1 MTTDF
6 SYDSVP
12 GSFRGNHLTGKIS
25 SETSDV
31 FSIGIAHIAVIGAG
45 LMGHGIA
52 QEFAT
57 AGYDVHLHDV
67 TAEKLETAHAQIE
80 KNLGMLAENT
90 VLAKKD
96 IVPILQ
102 RIHASTEL
110 EAVAET
116 ADFVVEAVTE
126 NLALKQQ
133 IFEKLDA
140 ICQPHTILASNT
152 TALMP
157 SQIGANTKRK
167 DQILN
172 THYFNPPYLI
182 PLVEVIRGPDT
193 SDETVSSTFALL
205 AAIGKTPA
213 IIEKEALGFVG
224 PRLQAAL
231 IREAFSIVEQ
241 GIASA
246 ETVDLVV
253 RNSFGRRLSVA
264 GPFEVF
270 ELAGWDLVLAAFEE
284 LYRDLNSSPNIN
296 PLLREMVNTGKLGV
310 KSNEGFYDWT
320 DDRLQA
326 LRDRMNQALILQ
338 AKNV

>member
-1 MTTDF
+1 MTVDEI
-6 SYDSVP
+6 
-12 GSFRGNHLTGKIS
+12 RQ
-25 SETSDV
+25 
-31 FSIGIAHIAVIGAG
+31 IGVVGAG

-52 QEFAT
+52 QEFAS
-57 AGYDVHLHDV
+57 AGYNVRMHDV
-67 TAEKLETAHAQIE
+67 TDARLDTARAQIE
-80 KNLGMLAENT
+80 RNLSTLAGNAVIQEESIAPT
-90 VLAKKD
+90 LK
-96 IVPILQ
+96 
-102 RIHASTEL
+102 RIQTNTEL
-110 EAVAET
+110 SAVTEN

-126 NLALKQQ
+126 DLALKQQ
-133 IFEKLDA
+133 IFAELDG
-140 ICQPHTILASNT
+140 ICPPHTILASNT

-157 SQIGANTKRK
+157 SQIGVKTERK
-167 DQILN
+167 DKILN

-182 PLVEVIRGPDT
+182 PLVELIRSPDT
-193 SDETVSSTFALL
+193 SDETVAVTFDLL
-205 AAIGKTPA
+205 TAIGKTPA

-284 LYRDLNSSPNIN
+284 LYKDLNSSSDIN
-296 PLLREMVNTGKLGV
+296 PLLRQMVESGQLGV
-310 KSNEGFYDWT
+310 KSKEGFYSWT
-320 DDRLQA
+320 DEKIEE
-326 LRDRMNQALILQ
+326 LRDRMNHALIEQ
-338 AKNV
+338 AQRK

>member
-1 MTTDF
+1 MRDA
-6 SYDSVP
+6 
-12 GSFRGNHLTGKIS
+12 
-25 SETSDV
+25 
-31 FSIGIAHIAVIGAG
+31 IAQIAVIGAG

-57 AGYDVHLHDV
+57 AGYAVALHDV
-67 TAEKLETAHAQIE
+67 ARETLDRADTQIAQ
-80 KNLGMLAENT
+80 NLNVLAENAI
-90 VLAKKD
+90 LEKAD
-96 IVPILQ
+96 IAPTLQ
-102 RIHASTEL
+102 RIRTDTAL
-110 EAVAET
+110 EAVAST

-133 IFEKLDA
+133 LFGELDA
-140 ICQPHTILASNT
+140 ICPPHTILASNT

-157 SQIGANTKRK
+157 SQIGVNAERK
-167 DQILN
+167 AQILN

-182 PLVEVIRGPDT
+182 PLVEVIRGPET
-193 SDETVSSTFALL
+193 SDATVQATCELL
-205 AAIGKTPA
+205 TAIGKTPA
-213 IIEKEALGFVG
+213 VIEKEAPGFVG

-231 IREAFSIVEQ
+231 IREAFAIVEQ

-284 LYRDLNSSPNIN
+284 LYKDLNSSSEIN
-296 PLLREMVNTGKLGV
+296 PLLREMVETGKLGV
-310 KSNEGFYDWT
+310 KSKEGFYTWT
-320 DDRLQA
+320 NQEVQA
-326 LRDRMNQALILQ
+326 LRERMNRALMQ
-338 AKNV
+338 HAK

>member
-1 MTTDF
+1 MTVDEI
-6 SYDSVP
+6 
-12 GSFRGNHLTGKIS
+12 RQ
-25 SETSDV
+25 
-31 FSIGIAHIAVIGAG
+31 IAVIGAG

-52 QEFAT
+52 QEFVC
-57 AGYDVHLHDV
+57 AGYHVFMHDV
-67 TAEKLETAHAQIE
+67 TDEHLEIARVQIE
-80 KNLGMLAENT
+80 RNLTTLAENSVISEENIAPT
-90 VLAKKD
+90 
-96 IVPILQ
+96 LQ
-102 RIHASTEL
+102 RIQTATALST
-110 EAVAET
+110 VAEN

-126 NLALKQQ
+126 NLALKQH
-133 IFEKLDA
+133 IFEELDA
-140 ICQPHTILASNT
+140 ICPPHTILASNT

-157 SQIGANTKRK
+157 SQIGPNVKRK

-182 PLVEVIRGPDT
+182 PLVELIRSPDT
-193 SDETVSSTFALL
+193 SDETVAVTFDLL
-205 AAIGKTPA
+205 TGIGKTPA

-231 IREAFSIVEQ
+231 IREAFAIVEQ

-284 LYRDLNSSPNIN
+284 LYKDLNSSADIN
-296 PLLREMVNTGKLGV
+296 PLLRQMVESGKLGV
-310 KSNEGFYDWT
+310 KSQEGFYNWT
-320 DDRLQA
+320 DDKIQE
-326 LRDRMNQALILQ
+326 LRDRMNRALIQQ
-338 AKNV
+338 AKDV

>member
-1 MTTDF
+1 MA
-6 SYDSVP
+6 
-12 GSFRGNHLTGKIS
+12 I
-25 SETSDV
+25 E
-31 FSIGIAHIAVIGAG
+31 SIEHIAVIGAG

-52 QEFAT
+52 QEFAS
-57 AGYDVHLHDV
+57 AGYQVRLQDV
-67 TAEKLETAHAQIE
+67 TDAQLQTARAQIE
-80 KNLGMLAENT
+80 KNLNVLAENDI
-90 VLAKKD
+90 LAKES
-96 IVPILQ
+96 ISETLG
-102 RIHASTEL
+102 RIQTDTAL
-110 EAVAET
+110 EAAAAN

-126 NLALKQQ
+126 NLPLKQG

-140 ICQPHTILASNT
+140 ICPPHTILASNT

-157 SQIGANTKRK
+157 SQIGLNAKRK

-182 PLVEVIRGPDT
+182 PLVELIRSPDT
-193 SDETVSSTFALL
+193 SDETVNATFELFT
-205 AAIGKTPA
+205 AIGKTPA
-213 IIEKEALGFVG
+213 IIEKEVLGFVG

-231 IREAFSIVEQ
+231 IREAFAIVER

-284 LYRDLNSSPNIN
+284 LYKDLNSSPDIN
-296 PLLREMVNTGKLGV
+296 PLLREMVESGKLGV
-310 KSNEGFYDWT
+310 KSGEGFYNWT
-320 DDRLQA
+320 DEKDSKKSESA
-326 LRDRMNQALILQ
+326 
-338 AKNV
+338 